1 MLQIYKSY
9 ILPHLDYAASVWSP
23 YLQKDIAA
31 LESVQRR
38 FTRMIQETRGLAYE
52 ERLTVLGLTTL
63 RERRNMIDLT
73 QVYRLR
79 NGIDQI
85 NKPLFKAVHETHTRN
100 TRSSS
105 KGDIAGS
112 KTNLELR
119 RQFFTNRVVGP
130 WNSLPQEIK
139 MAPSL
144 GTFKSKL
151 KNHFL

>member
-1 MLQIYKSY
+1 MLPLPEKKTICSSNLSPSSNCYLIY
-9 ILPHLDYAASVWSP
+9 D
-23 YLQKDIAA
+23 
-31 LESVQRR
+31 
-38 FTRMIQETRGLAYE
+38 
-52 ERLTVLGLTTL
+52 RLL
-63 RERRNMIDLT
+63 I
-73 QVYRLR
+73 
-79 NGIDQI
+79 
-85 NKPLFKAVHETHTRN
+85 
-100 TRSSS
+100 S
-105 KGDIAGS
+105 KTGSKTGS